1 MRKRLPGSDIA
12 GLVLVRD
19 AVPADAGAVAAIGRV
34 GFPMVHE
41 TLLGPAATAAV
52 VEQTYAEDAVSRAI
66 ERCDAAPD
74 AHFLVAERDGRVAG
88 YLHFDS
94 FGDEPELHRIY
105 VDPGQKGLGV
115 GTALIEELHRR
126 IGPEAEYVLMVAAAN
141 RDGIRFYQRHGL
153 VEERRV
159 DGTEFYRRHMGV
171 HFPSDAPRVEA
182 LVMRRRAQRSR

>member
-19 AVPADAGAVAAIGRV
+19 AVAADAGAVAAIGRV

-41 TLLGPAATAAV
+41 PLLGPAATAAV
-52 VEQTYAEDAVSRAI
+52 VEQTYAVDAVARAI
-66 ERCDAAPD
+66 ERCDAAGD
-74 AHFLVAERDGRVAG
+74 AHFLVAERDDRVAG

-105 VDPGQKGLGV
+105 VDPGQKGSGV
-115 GTALIEELHRR
+115 GSALIEELHRR
-126 IGPEAEYVLMVAAAN
+126 IGPEGEYVLMVAAAN
-141 RDGIRFYQRHGL
+141 QDGIRFYQQHGL

-159 DGTEFYRRHMGV
+159 NATDFYRRHMGV
-171 HFPSDAPRVEA
+171 RFPSDAPRVEA
-182 LVMRRRAQRSR
+182 LVMRRRAQPSH